1 MIKVLV
7 TGSNGMIGYHLL
19 KKLIYQD
26 MELHAIDKNDIVK
39 TSDNYSYERFN
50 SLIQLNHNIQF
61 YQKDLTQSDSLQL
74 INKINPD
81 IIVHLAAY
89 AGVSESFNNPQ
100 VVFNNNHLSF
110 FNILEYARLF
120 NPNVKILYASSS
132 SVYGKS
138 DFSQSEDNP
147 CLLPTSSY
155 ALSKLHNEQLAKLY
169 SDNYNIS
176 SIGLRFF
183 TVYGEFNRK
192 DMLMHYLL
200 ESFSHN
206 KIVKLYNNG
215 LMQRDF
221 TYVRDVSN
229 AILAFI
235 NDYTNINKHE
245 IFNIGGHHSTTLIN
259 VVSIMESLFNKKGNI
274 ILDDYIPPYD
284 PIRTSCK
291 NSKLLNKFSH
301 LQFTPIEIGIK
312 RLYTWYKNDILS

>member
-1 MIKVLV
+1 MIKILV
-7 TGSNGMIGYHLL
+7 TGSCGMIGYHLL
-19 KKLIYQD
+19 NKLICQNF
-26 MELHAIDKNDIVK
+26 ELHAIDKDINIINH
-39 TSDNYSYERFN
+39 SNYSFERYN
-50 SLIQLNHNIQF
+50 SLKNSNTNIQF
-61 YQKDLTQSDSLQL
+61 YQQDLIKSDSLDL
-74 INKINPD
+74 INQIKPD
-81 IIVHLAAY
+81 VIVHLAAY

-100 VVFNNNHLSF
+100 IVFNNNHLSF

-138 DFSQSEDNP
+138 EFLQSEDNP

-155 ALSKLHNEQLAKLY
+155 GLSKLHNEQLAKLY

-192 DMLMHYLL
+192 DMFMHYLL

-215 LMQRDF
+215 LMERDF
-221 TYVRDVSN
+221 TYVKDVSN
-229 AILAFI
+229 AIIAFI

-245 IFNIGGHHSTTLIN
+245 VFNIGGHHSVSLIN

-284 PIRTSCK
+284 PIKTSCE
-291 NSKLLNKFSH
+291 NSKLLNKFNH
-301 LQFTPIEIGIK
+301 LEFTPINLGIK
-312 RLYTWYKNDILS
+312 NLYEWYKNDILS